1 MYVHYEFTDSLFIS
15 RLLLLSQEELLVS
28 HGLLDVSTGADF
40 LHAMAY
46 DASGDAAGK

>member
-1 MYVHYEFTDSLFIS
+1 MNLLTLYWFA

-28 HGLLDVSTGADF
+28 HGLLDVDTGADY